1 MVAALRPGGWL
12 LVEDYDVGLQPLV
25 CPDEVTADHRLAN
38 RVKVAF
44 RQLLLDRGADTELG
58 RRLPRMCR
66 EAGLTDVQADAY
78 FPLALPAVAV
88 LEAANVE
95 QVRGALL
102 ERGTATAADVDRY
115 LELAAAGELDLATAP
130 LVSTWG
136 RRPPS

>member
-1 MVAALRPGGWL
+1 VR
-12 LVEDYDVGLQPLV
+12 
-25 CPDEVTADHRLAN
+25 
-38 RVKVAF
+38 
-44 RQLLLDRGADTELG
+44 
-58 RRLPRMCR
+58 
-66 EAGLTDVQADAY
+66 ADAH